1 MIADDPGTKE
11 PVLESAVSV
20 ITLALID
27 PVNNTPPRV
36 KASGVPDNGIYWVA
50 SANVIW
56 MV

>member
-20 ITLALID
+20 IALAPVD
-27 PVNNTPPRV
+27 PVNSTPPRV
-36 KASGVPDNGIYWVA
+36 KASGVPDNGICAAV
-50 SANVIW
+50 SENVMR